1 MPGAQCCTLALP
13 FASHPRGS
21 MTPEELNRTMEF
33 IIQSQARLAA
43 AQEQDREER
52 VNFEKWSQALSQRV
66 AHLIET
72 QSRALE
78 IQSRRLDNYEKQQ
91 RVAEQ
96 AAEMRERS
104 AEQRHEEFLKF
115 LREMRGWQQ
124 EFQTDAQRRHEE
136 VLAWLHRILEKIT
149 DRMN

>member
-1 MPGAQCCTLALP
+1 
-13 FASHPRGS
+13 

-43 AQEQDREER
+43 AQEQGREER

-72 QSRALE
+72 QSRARE

-91 RVAEQ
+91 RVAEQAAEMREQ